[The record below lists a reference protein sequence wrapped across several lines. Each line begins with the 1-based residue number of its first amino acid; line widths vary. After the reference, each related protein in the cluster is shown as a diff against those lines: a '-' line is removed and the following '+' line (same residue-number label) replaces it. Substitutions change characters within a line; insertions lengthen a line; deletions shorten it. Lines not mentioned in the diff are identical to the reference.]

1 MKEKRG
7 APLDKIDVEL
17 LQWHKEYEN
26 LMKDKLNFV

>member
-7 APLDKIDVEL
+7 SQLDKIDVEL